1 MSLKKLIKSI
11 RDTKIQIRLLITYI
25 LFLIVLISFPCFL
38 FYNNNQ
44 SKDLSTKQLQLI
56 GEHLANLEKIEKDFN
71 LKLKYEENL
80 KVKSEE
86 IQNQTNTNLNHNLF
100 YILIFTILIII
111 SSYITV
117 IVILKDF
124 IKPLK
129 EAITAAEKL
138 SINDMNFE
146 VNVRFMDEMGALL
159 HHIKIVRVM
168 IRSIFSQ
175 ISEIANRISE
185 AAQTMNDYAEEFQ
198 TSSENLK
205 STVKESESRSS
216 ELNQSTIDI
225 VEVIH
230 NQNASLQKFKN
241 DVLNLNILIQSIE
254 KEVREISKLSS
265 VTKGE
270 ALGSKDK
277 IFELKSA
284 MEDIQK
290 NSESIQDITSL
301 INDISEQINL
311 LALNASIEAARAGTA
326 GLGFRVVANEVS
338 KLAENTASRVKE
350 IGTLIKTTNKAIVR
364 GIDVVNDAGRMMDNL
379 MQSSEKVDELIT
391 RTTGAIEQQ
400 SIKSNEAKLYIEAMA
415 LNSMQ
420 IEGMIDE
427 QKQKINDI
435 HMRIGSV
442 TNDSELISE
451 GASKMTALAKDKVR
465 TAKFLKQISGEF
477 KIDNKYLLQWDSSF
491 ETGVESIDLQHKEL
505 LNILNK
511 LFTSVHSNHST
522 EKLAEILLGL
532 VDYTVYH
539 FNHEEDLMRESDY
552 PQYSKHKEEHENL
565 KKAVLSFKKDFEAG
579 TATISFELLDFLRR
593 WLINHI
599 LYSDKKLGE
608 HYTQK

>member
-1 MSLKKLIKSI
+1 MNIKKIIKTI
-11 RDTKIQIRLLITYI
+11 RESKIQVRLLITYI
-25 LFLIVLISFPCFL
+25 FFLLVLMSFPIFL
-38 FYNNNQ
+38 FYNNYQ
-44 SKDLSTKQLQLI
+44 SKSLSQNQLQLI
-56 GEHLANLEKIEKDFN
+56 EDHMKNLEQYEKDLN
-71 LKLKYEENL
+71 LNLQYEKSLKI
-80 KVKSEE
+80 KSEE
-86 IQNQTNTNLNHNLF
+86 IQRETNGHLNKNLF
-100 YILIFTILIII
+100 YILIFTIIII
-111 SSYITV
+111 IGSFITV
-117 IVILKDF
+117 MVILKDF

-129 EAITAAEKL
+129 EAISAAERL
-138 SINDMNFE
+138 SSNDMNFE
-146 VNVRFMDEMGALL
+146 VNDRFMDEMGSLL

-185 AAQTMNDYAEEFQ
+185 AAQTMNEYAEDFQ

-205 STVKESESRSS
+205 STINESELRSS
-216 ELNQSTIDI
+216 ELNQSTVDI

-230 NQNASLQKFKN
+230 NQNTSLQKFKN
-241 DVLNLNILIQSIE
+241 DILNLNILIQSIE

-265 VTKGE
+265 VTKQE
-270 ALGSKDK
+270 ASGSKNK

-284 MEDIQK
+284 MEDIQR

-311 LALNASIEAARAGTA
+311 LALNASIEAARAGAA

-350 IGTLIKTTNKAIVR
+350 IGTLIKTTNKAIIR
-364 GIDVVNDAGRMMDNL
+364 GIDVVNDAGLMMDNL

-400 SIKSNEAKLYIEAMA
+400 SFKSNEAKLYIEAMA

-420 IEGMIDE
+420 IENMIDE
-427 QKQKINDI
+427 QKQKIHEMHI
-435 HMRIGSV
+435 KIGSI
-442 TNDSELISE
+442 NSDSELIAE
-451 GASKMTALAKDKVR
+451 GANKMNALAKDKVR

-491 ETGVESIDLQHKEL
+491 ETGVNSIDSQHKEL
-505 LNILNK
+505 LNILNN
-511 LFTSVHSNHST
+511 LFTSVHMNHST
-522 EKLAEILLGL
+522 DKLAEILLGL

-539 FNHEEDLMRESDY
+539 FNHEEELMRDCDY
-552 PQYSKHKEEHENL
+552 PQFAKHKEEHENL
-565 KKAVLSFKKDFEAG
+565 KKAVLAFKKDFEAG

-608 HYTQK
+608 FYTQK